1 MGLTYLGPVDGH
13 NIERLV
19 KTINMA
25 KKVNH
30 AVVIHVH
37 TTKGKGYPFA
47 ERKPSF
53 FHGVDPFD
61 IETGKPVSREK
72 VTTYSDIFLRQLLQ
86 WQKKTIKLL
95 RLRQP
100 WVPEQD

>member
-1 MGLTYLGPVDGH
+1 MKRLLEEYTKQKLYKTAFRSRNDFEDMGLTYLGPVDGH

-72 VTTYSDIFLRQLLQ
+72 
-86 WQKKTIKLL
+86 
-95 RLRQP
+95 
-100 WVPEQD
+100 